1 MQTLLSDNVLKKKL
15 FLLKN
20 IFIYGTIVYIYL
32 KEEIMSREFLPVTMQ
47 EAREKNIEQF
57 DFIVVCADAYVDHS
71 SFGHAIIARILEDE
85 GFTVGIIPQ
94 PDWHNTEDF
103 KRLGRPKYAF
113 MVSTGNI
120 DSMVC
125 HYTASKKKRN
135 DDRYSPGGK
144 AGFRPDR
151 PGIVY
156 TNRLKEAFPNVDV
169 IIGGLEASLRRFAHY
184 DYWDNKVRNSILIDS
199 GADLLSYGMG
209 ELQTREIARR
219 LKKGVRAKDITD
231 IPGTCYLSDEKPE
244 GALECCTLSEVK
256 KDKRKYARAFM
267 MQYENQNPYISKTIA
282 QKHNNKFVVVNRP
295 MRPLTRQELDKTY
308 SLPFVGTYHPM
319 YEKDGGIPAIEE
331 VKFSITSSRGCFG
344 NCNFC
349 ALAFHQGRI
358 ITSRSEKSI
367 LKEAK
372 RLIWEPDFKGYIH
385 DVGGPTANFR
395 KPSCKKQNEVGAC
408 TNKQCLFPTP
418 CKNLEVDHKE
428 YAHILNEIRNLPKVK
443 KVFVRSGIRFDY
455 LVYDKDDSFFKQLC
469 EHHVSGQ
476 LKVAPEHISDNVL
489 KYMGKPSRNV
499 YEKFVNKYF
508 EICKSLNKEQYVVP
522 YLMSSHPGSILKDA
536 IMLAEYLRDIKYSPE
551 QVQDFYPTPGTMST
565 CMFYT
570 ELDPRTMEKVYV
582 PKTYEE
588 KKMQR
593 ALLQYRRPENY
604 EIVKKALVKAGR
616 TDLIGFS
623 EKCLIKPR
631 IIKGGNKNGT
641 DNRRKSS
648 VSSNKRGN
656 EKRVRGAKKGRH

>member
-1 MQTLLSDNVLKKKL
+1 MDRN
-15 FLLKN
+15 
-20 IFIYGTIVYIYL
+20 
-32 KEEIMSREFLPVTMQ
+32 FLPVTMQ
-47 EAREKNIEQF
+47 EVTEKGIGQL
-57 DFIVVCADAYVDHS
+57 DFIIVSADAYVDHS
-71 SFGHAIIARILEDE
+71 SFGHAIIARVLEDE
-85 GFTVGIIPQ
+85 GFSVGIIPQ
-94 PDWHNTEDF
+94 PDWHTTDDF
-103 KRLGRPKYAF
+103 KKLGRPKYAF

-135 DDRYSPGGK
+135 DDHYSPGGK

-156 TNRLKEAFPNVDV
+156 TNKIKEAFPGVDV
-169 IIGGLEASLRRFAHY
+169 IIGGIEASLRRFAHY
-184 DYWDNKVRNSILIDS
+184 DYWENKVRHSILIDS

-209 ELQTREIARR
+209 EIQTREIAKR
-219 LKKGVRAKDITD
+219 LKKGIRAKDITD
-231 IPGTCYLSDEKPE
+231 VPGTCYLSDVKPE
-244 GALECCTLSEVK
+244 DAIECCTFAEVK

-267 MQYENQNPYISKTIA
+267 VQYENQNPYLSKTIA
-282 QKHNNKFVVVNRP
+282 QKHHNKFVVVNRP
-295 MRPLTRQELDKTY
+295 MRPLTRQEMDKTY

-372 RLIWEPDFKGYIH
+372 RLVWEPDFKGYIH

-408 TNKQCLFPTP
+408 TKKQCLFPTP
-418 CKNLEVDHKE
+418 CKNLEIDHKE

-443 KVFVRSGIRFDY
+443 KVFVRSGIRYDY
-455 LVYDKDDSFFKQLC
+455 LINDKDDSFFRQLC

-489 KYMGKPSRNV
+489 KYMGKPSKAV
-499 YEKFVNKYF
+499 YEKFTDKYF
-508 EICKSLNKEQYVVP
+508 KICKELGKEQYIVP
-522 YLMSSHPGSILKDA
+522 YLMSSHPGSTLKDA
-536 IMLAEYLRDIKYSPE
+536 VMLAEYLRDIRYTPE

-565 CMFYT
+565 TMFYT

-604 EIVKKALVKAGR
+604 EIVKKALIKAGR
-616 TDLIGFS
+616 EDLIGFG

-631 IIKGGNKNGT
+631 IIKGGNKNGSK
-641 DNRRKSS
+641 DNRRKGSFP
-648 VSSNKRGN
+648 SNKRGN
-656 EKRVRGAKKGRH
+656 ERKMRGTKKGRH